1 MTGVLT
7 ALGNQWESRI
17 ATLLEGSREVQVV
30 RRCADLAD
38 LVATA
43 SAGLGSVALVSDD
56 LRGLDLSAVAQLR
69 ELGVAVV
76 GVATTDDE
84 DAERRMRQLGVS
96 RVVAGDA
103 DLAVFEAALTALA
116 PSDGSNDSRSND
128 SDHLPPDLDAEL
140 DARFDGSAGPH
151 GSDGLAGVGGPDG
164 ASPGGG
170 RRDARPPRA
179 KRKRKPGRPVTPGAD
194 VAVAVA
200 PGARGAAGAAEP
212 VATVSPVDDSPAA
225 EDREPGRIVAVWG
238 PTGAPGRTTVAVALA
253 TELAALGVPTVL
265 VDADTYGGSVAQALS
280 FLDEAPGI
288 AAATRA
294 ADQGTL
300 DLSMLA
306 RLSPVASPGL
316 RVITGIPK
324 ADRWTEIRAAALERV
339 LTLARQLG
347 QVVVVDCGFNL
358 EDDEELSYDTMAP
371 RRNAATLTTLA
382 LADELVA
389 VGGCDPVSLQR
400 LVRGLQELGGVQSPR
415 PVVVVNRVRSGAV
428 GAKPETRVAEALA
441 RFAGV
446 DEVIFLPDDPTA
458 LDAALLEGRSLA
470 ECAPSSPVRSAVR
483 GLAARLTNVAVPHG
497 RRGRRLLRR

>member
-1 MTGVLT
+1 VTGVLT

-56 LRGLDLSAVAQLR
+56 LRGLDLSTVAQLR
-69 ELGVAVV
+69 DLGVSVV

-84 DAERRMRQLGVS
+84 DAERHLRQLGVN
-96 RVVAGDA
+96 RVVAGSA
-103 DLAVFEAALTALA
+103 ELGVFEAALTEVA
-116 PSDGSNDSRSND
+116 PRDPDGAGAPRTAGPDGPDGRDGRDGRHGPNGPADGAD
-128 SDHLPPDLDAEL
+128 PTDPTADLDAEL
-140 DARFDGSAGPH
+140 AELGGLVAAPPGGRPSPGRSRPTRRRRGGAQAGP
-151 GSDGLAGVGGPDG
+151 GVEAAVDHPSSREPGPD
-164 ASPGGG
+164 
-170 RRDARPPRA
+170 
-179 KRKRKPGRPVTPGAD
+179 
-194 VAVAVA
+194 
-200 PGARGAAGAAEP
+200 EP
-212 VATVSPVDDSPAA
+212 
-225 EDREPGRIVAVWG
+225 EPGRIVAVWG
-238 PTGAPGRTTVAVALA
+238 PTGAPGRTTVAVTLA
-253 TELAALGVPTVL
+253 TELAVLGIPTVL

-300 DLSMLA
+300 DLPMLA

-316 RVITGIPK
+316 RVVTGIPK
-324 ADRWTEIRAAALERV
+324 AERWTEIRAPALERV
-339 LTLARQLG
+339 LTLARRLG

-371 RRNAATLTTLA
+371 RRNAATLTTLG
-382 LADELVA
+382 LADEVVA

-400 LVRGLQELGGVQSPR
+400 LVRGLQELGGVPSPR

-428 GAKPETRVAEALA
+428 GAKPEARVSEALA

-446 DEVIFLPDDPTA
+446 DEVVFVPDDPAA

-483 GLAARLTNVAVPHG
+483 GLAARVADVSVPHG
-497 RRGRRLLRR
+497 RRGRRLLHR

>member
-1 MTGVLT
+1 VTGVLT

-17 ATLLEGSREVQVV
+17 VTLLEASREVQVV

-38 LVATA
+38 LMATA

-84 DAERRMRQLGVS
+84 DAERRLRQLGVS
-96 RVVAGDA
+96 RVVTGGA
-103 DLAVFEAALTALA
+103 DLPVLEAALTELG
-116 PSDGSNDSRSND
+116 PREQSGTGGPRSAGPGGQD
-128 SDHLPPDLDAEL
+128 DLDA
-140 DARFDGSAGPH
+140 AATR
-151 GSDGLAGVGGPDG
+151 GSDGHADLDRELETLGGLLPAPVPQPRTG
-164 ASPGGG
+164 PVPERPAHSS
-170 RRDARPPRA
+170 RPPQ
-179 KRKRKPGRPVTPGAD
+179 PEQPQ
-194 VAVAVA
+194 
-200 PGARGAAGAAEP
+200 
-212 VATVSPVDDSPAA
+212 
-225 EDREPGRIVAVWG
+225 PGRIVAVWG
-238 PTGAPGRTTVAVALA
+238 PTGAPGRTTVAVTLA
-253 TELAALGVPTVL
+253 TELAVLGVPTVL

-300 DLSMLA
+300 DLPMLA
-306 RLSPVASPGL
+306 RLSPVAAPGL
-316 RVITGIPK
+316 RVVTGIPK
-324 ADRWTEIRAAALERV
+324 AERWTEIRAAALERV
-339 LTLARQLG
+339 LTLTRGLG

-382 LADELVA
+382 LADEVVA

-400 LVRGLQELGGVQSPR
+400 LVRGLQELGGVPSPR
-415 PVVVVNRVRSGAV
+415 PVVVVNRVRPGAV
-428 GAKPETRVAEALA
+428 GAKPEARVSEALA

-446 DEVIFLPDDPTA
+446 DEVVFIPDDPAA

-470 ECAPSSPVRSAVR
+470 ECAPSSPVRAAVR
-483 GLAARLTNVAVPHG
+483 VLAARVSDVAVPRG
-497 RRGRRLLRR
+497 RRGRRLLHR